1 MPQGSIY
8 YAFGMYGPCGLATV
22 IMLIAAVF
30 FAKKAQLAEKAQDE
44 KEEEEEEEQEEQEEE
59 QKKEQKKS
67 QRKKA

>member
-44 KEEEEEEEQEEQEEE
+44 KEEEEEQEEQEEE